1 MFTSPAR
8 RPRLLRAWVAPVVL
22 LIVAV
27 IAIGAPATALGADL
41 RSGSDVTIASG
52 QQITDDLY
60 ISAGKVDLHG
70 HATRDVIV
78 AAGTF
83 DFDGT
88 IDGSLTMLAGEA
100 TLKGTV
106 GQSVRVAAGQVEVS
120 GPIGGDLV
128 VTGGSVKVT
137 STGRIAGDLL
147 LAGGNVDVRGT
158 VDGKVEGYAA
168 SFTAGGTFNRSV
180 SVKTQSIDVLPSAR
194 VTGDLDYTSPNA
206 ASIPGAAQVGGQVS
220 HTESSPFRGDWRAK
234 GAWTSHLVRL
244 LWMLIVG
251 AVIILLFPHASAR
264 TANAVRRVL
273 PSLGMGILLIWL
285 LPLIAILLLI
295 TVIGIPLA
303 VLIAIA
309 YLIALYLSQV
319 FVGLMIGRFILPRGW
334 NDGTRGFNLL
344 AMVLGVI
351 IITLLKMIPV
361 PFVPTAVAIV
371 VTLLGLGGL
380 ALAVLTRPR
389 RRDLAQ
395 SWNPA
400 PATGWT

>member
-22 LIVAV
+22 LIVAT
-27 IAIGAPATALGADL
+27 IAVGAPSTALGADL
-41 RSGSDVTIASG
+41 RSGNDVTIASDR
-52 QQITDDLY
+52 QINDDLY
-60 ISAGKVDLHG
+60 VTAGQVNLHG

-78 AAGTF
+78 AAGSF

-100 TLKGTV
+100 TLKGTI
-106 GQSVRVAAGQVEVS
+106 GRSVRVAAGQVEIS

-137 STGRIAGDLL
+137 SSGRVAGDLL

-158 VDGKVEGYAA
+158 VDGKVQGYAA
-168 SFTAGGTFNRSV
+168 SFTAGGTFNQSV
-180 SVKTQSIDVLPSAR
+180 DVKTQSIDVLPTAR
-194 VTGDLDYTSPNA
+194 VTGNLDYTSPNT
-206 ASIPGAAQVGGQVS
+206 ASIPGSAQIGGQVA
-220 HTESSPFRGDWRAK
+220 HTESSPFRGDWRSR

-244 LWMLIVG
+244 LRTLIVG
-251 AVIILLFPHASAR
+251 AAIVLLFPRASAR
-264 TANAVRRVL
+264 TANAVRRLL
-273 PSLGMGILLIWL
+273 PSLGMGILFIWL
-285 LPLIAILLLI
+285 LPLIAILLLV

-303 VLIAIA
+303 LLVVIA

-319 FVGLMIGRFILPRGW
+319 FVGLMIGRFILPRSW
-334 NDGTRGFNLL
+334 DDGTRGFNLL
-344 AMVLGVI
+344 AVVLGVI

-361 PFVPTAVAIV
+361 PFVPTAVGIV

-380 ALAVLTRPR
+380 VLAVLTRPR
-389 RRDLAQ
+389 GREAAQ
-395 SWNPA
+395 TWNPA
-400 PATGWT
+400 PVPGWT